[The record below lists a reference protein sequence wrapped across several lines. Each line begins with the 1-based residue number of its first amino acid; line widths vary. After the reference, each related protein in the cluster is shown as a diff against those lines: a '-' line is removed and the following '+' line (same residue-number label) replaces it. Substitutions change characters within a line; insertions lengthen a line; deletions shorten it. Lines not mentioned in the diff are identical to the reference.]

1 MRYDPRCE
9 AAALDR
15 AGRMSAPPGRA
26 VQRVIEWPG
35 MRSEY
40 SWLPPHR
47 EPTVTRPHQV
57 GVSFSA
63 HSRQEFESGG
73 RALRTDIRAGAVFVT
88 GEDGITWGGV
98 DGTTEALEIYPDPG
112 LVRRVATDAPSI
124 ENALGVRDAV
134 VYGMATLVRRAHVVG
149 GNLTDVE
156 ASTIAHRLVA
166 HVVRAY
172 GDGGARVAPAVG
184 ALDRRTVDRVTDYVD
199 ADLTATI
206 TLDAMAGVAALSPFH
221 FARAFKATTGL
232 APHRFVTARRLE
244 TAKAALLTSD
254 ASVVR
259 VAHSVGF
266 SNVSH
271 FRRVFRREFG
281 VAPGELR
288 R

>member
-1 MRYDPRCE
+1 MR
-9 AAALDR
+9 
-15 AGRMSAPPGRA
+15 PGRP
-26 VQRVIEWPG
+26 VESVIAWPG

-47 EPTVTRPHQV
+47 EPTVTGPYQV

-63 HSRQEFESGG
+63 HRGQELESAG
-73 RALRTDIRAGAVFVT
+73 RARRADIRAGAVFVT
-88 GEDGITWGGV
+88 GDEGITWGGV
-98 DGTTEALEIYPDPG
+98 DGTTEALEIYPDPA
-112 LVRRVATDAPSI
+112 LVRRIAGGAPCI
-124 ENALGVRDAV
+124 EIAFAVRDTV
-134 VYGMATLVRRAHVVG
+134 VFGMATLVKRAHVVG
-149 GNLTDVE
+149 ASLTDIE
-156 ASTIAHRLVA
+156 ASTMAHRLVG

-172 GDGGARVAPAVG
+172 GDGAAPPAPSIGV
-184 ALDRRTVDRVTDYVD
+184 LDRRTVDRVTDYVE
-199 ADLTATI
+199 ADLAATI
-206 TLDAMAGVAALSPFH
+206 TLDRMADAAALSPFH

-244 TAKAALLTSD
+244 AAKAALLTSD

-259 VAHSVGF
+259 VAHAVGF